1 MKSNKIYTGVLAFG
15 LALVLAQQANAQF
28 GRTKSKAD
36 ASQGATASQT
46 IGVDTEISI
55 SYHRPG
61 VKERDVWGTNLAAYD
76 RPWRA
81 GANETTKITFSG
93 NVKVN
98 GKSIAAGSYSLFII
112 PKASGAWT
120 VIVNKDWET
129 WGSFGYKEAQD
140 VTRFEVTPE
149 DAPHQ
154 EWLRYGFDDLKAD
167 SAAAFMHWEKKKI
180 SFSIETD

>member
-1 MKSNKIYTGVLAFG
+1 MKLNKMYTSALAFG
-15 LALVLAQQANAQF
+15 LALVFAQQADAQF
-28 GRTKSKAD
+28 GRTKTKVD
-36 ASQGATASQT
+36 LSQAATSSQT

-61 VKERDVWGTNLAAYD
+61 VKGREIWGTDLAKYD
-76 RPWRA
+76 ITWRA

-98 GKSIAAGSYSLFII
+98 GKSVPAGSYGVHII

-120 VIVNKDWET
+120 VIINKDWET
-129 WGSFGYKEAQD
+129 WGSFQYKEAQD
-140 VTRFEVTPE
+140 VMRFEVTPE

-167 SAAAFMHWEKKKI
+167 SATAFMHWEKKKI

>member
-1 MKSNKIYTGVLAFG
+1 MKLNKMYTGVLAFG

-36 ASQGATASQT
+36 LSQAATASQT

-61 VKERDVWGTNLAAYD
+61 VKGRDIWGTNLAAYD
-76 RPWRA
+76 KPWRA
-81 GANETTKITFSG
+81 GANETTKITFSA

-98 GKSIAAGSYSLFII
+98 GKSIAAGSYGFFII

-129 WGSFGYKEAQD
+129 WGHFAYKEAQD
-140 VTRFEVTPE
+140 VVRFEVTPE

-167 SAAAFMHWEKKKI
+167 SATAFMHWEKKKI